1 MEEKREAGD
10 VVGNG
15 QAGASRQRGQGGQEG
30 SPWLTPPGRAL
41 SPRADSTHP
50 RRGPITPCPG
60 GAEAP
65 SPQDNRRQDPELTP
79 ALRLGRLED
88 PGRQILETE
97 KEAGRTSHGFPLA
110 GVWLQ
115 AVAEAE
121 VSFSS

>member
-15 QAGASRQRGQGGQEG
+15 QAGASRQRGQGRQEG

-50 RRGPITPCPG
+50 RRGPITPRPG
-60 GAEAP
+60 GTEAP

-79 ALRLGRLED
+79 ALRLGCLED
-88 PGRQILETE
+88 PGGQILETE
-97 KEAGRTSHGFPLA
+97 EAGRTPHGLPLT